1 MRQAGEAE
9 RVMSSPRP
17 SDHGLRQILSDMV
30 EEVKH
35 SINKEINGAK
45 LLNSLLNA
53 PRLKSLLQVYECL
66 RQHQREPAAPFLP
79 YTTQLIQQILADLRT
94 VRNTSAEARELY
106 SLLRGPHFQALTSA
120 HDTVAQKDYAPV
132 RPPIPDNLADDEE
145 AMRIV
150 CLVKN
155 KQQLRSSGE
164 GIRSRWDTLRKMTRR
179 RLIHGGAR
187 AVEGPW
193 HGVGALGDIV
203 PGERPVMPSSRR
215 VSYPPAE
222 LLSSAGPP
230 PLGKPLALPHF
241 KPMSNCRTY
250 QTDELWKEGLNRSAP
265 SVCSS
270 VLIDNVIEELDS
282 DEDRESANTL
292 SPLPH
297 HDPPLQPRT
306 LTAPCMAAYHLS
318 MADYHHSPGTPPR
331 FRSYSVSPRVCTA
344 PPSPMQHQRVDEM
357 PLNPPVELA
366 KQKSLDE
373 LRSTVQQAASS
384 VERSTNDV
392 RLLGQKMAA
401 ATERM
406 SESVQENAQALTLL
420 AQVVSRLQT
429 LIVASRAGADTPEPH
444 RGTSSSSLPVNI
456 SARVQEHTASSMKT
470 QTSLSHQSRVC
481 SLYTSSSSSSSF
493 TGSMDSIS
501 TSQGKISQP
510 RSPACNGSPKAG
522 LKTRVPPMSPKKH
535 VGASPTS
542 QKKHVEPQP
551 QQPHLYNSLSTPS
564 PPAPPAPNH
573 NKTGCCSSSSQ
584 GKKKK
589 KKKKRK

>member
-1 MRQAGEAE
+1 
-9 RVMSSPRP
+9 
-17 SDHGLRQILSDMV
+17 
-30 EEVKH
+30 
-35 SINKEINGAK
+35 
-45 LLNSLLNA
+45 
-53 PRLKSLLQVYECL
+53 
-66 RQHQREPAAPFLP
+66 
-79 YTTQLIQQILADLRT
+79 
-94 VRNTSAEARELY
+94 
-106 SLLRGPHFQALTSA
+106 
-120 HDTVAQKDYAPV
+120 
-132 RPPIPDNLADDEE
+132 
-145 AMRIV
+145 
-150 CLVKN
+150 
-155 KQQLRSSGE
+155 
-164 GIRSRWDTLRKMTRR
+164 MTCQ

-193 HGVGALGDIV
+193 HDVGALGDVV
-203 PGERPVMPSSRR
+203 PGERPVMPSTRR

-230 PLGKPLALPHF
+230 PLGKHRAPPHF

-250 QTDELWKEGLNRSAP
+250 QTDALWKEEGLNRSAP

-282 DEDRESANTL
+282 DEDRGSANTL

-297 HDPPLQPRT
+297 HAPPLQSWT
-306 LTAPCMAAYHLS
+306 LTPPCMAAYHLS
-318 MADYHHSPGTPPR
+318 MGDHHPPGTPPR
-331 FRSYSVSPRVCTA
+331 FRSYSVSPRVRTA
-344 PPSPMQHQRVDEM
+344 PPSPMQHRRVDET
-357 PLNPPVELA
+357 PLNPPVELT
-366 KQKSLDE
+366 KQLSLDE

-384 VERSTNDV
+384 MERSTNDV

-429 LIVASRAGADTPEPH
+429 LIAASRAVADTPEPH

-456 SARVQEHTASSMKT
+456 SASEQEQTASSLKT

-481 SLYTSSSSSSSF
+481 SLSSSSSSFSTSSSSF
-493 TGSMDSIS
+493 TGSMDGIF

-551 QQPHLYNSLSTPS
+551 QQPHVYNSLSTPP
-564 PPAPPAPNH
+564 PPAPPTPNH

-589 KKKKRK
+589 KRKKRK